1 MSSEVGNR
9 IREERKKLGLSQAL
23 FAEKAGIHR
32 NTQANYEAGSRNP
45 DIEYIVTIMKIGV
58 DIGYVL
64 EGYDWFESDKAET
77 PLVGLGISL
86 GRMLDKFDVRPGK
99 AGLMKL
105 GDIDFNLLAEI
116 LEGVDLALQQDGLA
130 MSALKKAKATALL
143 YRSFSA
149 TGKVDANVLAETIR
163 LAAA

>member
-1 MSSEVGNR
+1 MSSEVGKR
-9 IREERKKLGLSQAL
+9 IREERQKLGLSQAL
-23 FAEKAGIHR
+23 FAERAGIHR
-32 NTQANYEAGSRNP
+32 NTQANYESGSRNP

-58 DIGYVL
+58 DVGYVL
-64 EGYDWFESDKAET
+64 EGYDWFGSEEAET

-86 GRMLDKFDVRPGK
+86 GRMLDKFDTRPGK
-99 AGLMKL
+99 AGLMKP

-116 LEGVDLALQQDGLA
+116 LEGIDLALQQDELV
-130 MSALKKAKATALL
+130 MSAAKKARATALL

-149 TGKVDANVLAETIR
+149 TRKVDANIIAETIR

>member
-1 MSSEVGNR
+1 MSSEVGKR
-9 IREERKKLGLSQAL
+9 IREERQKLGLSQAL

-32 NTQANYEAGSRNP
+32 NTQANYESGSRRP

-58 DIGYVL
+58 DVGYVL
-64 EGYDWFESDKAET
+64 EGYDWFGSEEADT

-86 GRMLDKFDVRPGK
+86 GRMLDKFDTRPGK
-99 AGLMKL
+99 VGLMKL

-116 LEGVDLALQQDGLA
+116 LEGIDLAIQQGGLA
-130 MSALKKAKATALL
+130 VSAVKKAKATALL

-149 TGKVDANVLAETIR
+149 TGKVDANVIAETIR